1 MPEFRLYDSLT
12 RQSQPFAPADGS
24 TVRLYTCGPTVYNPA
39 HLGNFRTF
47 LFEDLLR
54 RVLRLR
60 GWGVE
65 QVMNLT
71 DVDDKI
77 IKRATEQKKTIRE
90 VTDPV
95 IEIFHVDREYL
106 RIQRAEHYP
115 RATDYI
121 AEMITLVQRLEERGV
136 AYKADDGSVY
146 FAIGKFPG
154 YGKLSRL
161 DTREIKAGA
170 RVAQDDYSK
179 ENAQDFALWKA
190 AKPEDEASE
199 AVWDSP
205 WGRGRPGW
213 HLECSAMAMTI
224 LGETI
229 DLHCGGIDLVFPHH
243 EDEIAQSEAATGKTF
258 SRHWCHGE
266 FLLTDGAKMAK
277 RVGNVSNVADLREQ
291 GVSPA
296 ALRHF
301 MFGTHYRKQLN
312 LSPDAL
318 EASVEA
324 VRRVGDFADRL
335 EREQGGTVALAEA
348 AETLLVEATN
358 ALSDDLNAPRA
369 QGALFEFISAAN
381 REFDLRGA
389 NVEAL
394 QRSREAFRQVNA
406 VLDIIPDRG
415 AEDGELTAWVEAQ
428 LAARAAARQQRDFT
442 AADAVRKTLEEKGI
456 AIEDS
461 PSGTRWKKVR

>member
-1 MPEFRLYDSLT
+1 M
-12 RQSQPFAPADGS
+12 
-24 TVRLYTCGPTVYNPA
+24 YTCGPTVYNPA

-60 GWGVE
+60 GWNVE

-77 IKRATEQKKTIRE
+77 IKRATEQGKTIRE

-95 IEIFHVDREYL
+95 VEIFHEDREYL

-121 AEMITLVQRLEERGV
+121 AEMIALVQRLEERGV

-146 FAIGKFPG
+146 FAIDKFPG

-161 DTREIKAGA
+161 DTREIKSGA

-199 AVWDSP
+199 AAWDSP

-277 RVGNVSNVADLREQ
+277 RVGNVSTVADLRAN

-301 MFGTHYRKQLN
+301 VFGTHYRKQLN
-312 LSPDAL
+312 LSGDAL

-335 EREQGGTVALAEA
+335 EREQGGTAGLAEA

-381 REFDLRGA
+381 REFDARGT

-394 QRSREAFRQVNA
+394 ARAREAFRQVNA
-406 VLDIIPDRG
+406 VLDIVPDRG
-415 AEDGELTAWVEAQ
+415 SEDSELSAWVEGQ
-428 LAARAAARQQRDFT
+428 LAARAASRQKRDFA
-442 AADAVRKTLEEKGI
+442 AADAVRKALEEKGI

-461 PSGTRWKKVR
+461 ANGTRWKKVR